1 MSKIRKSARGKAC
14 QVRLPGICNFDPETT
29 VLAHLNGYGMGG
41 KHHDFLG
48 AYCCS
53 SCHAVIDGHQ
63 SSCLDAETIKVYHYE
78 GIFRTQ
84 QFLYNQKLIETKGSK

>member
-1 MSKIRKSARGKAC
+1 MGQEC
-14 QVRLPGICNFDPETT
+14 TVRIPGVCNFNPETT

-48 AYCCS
+48 AHCCS
-53 SCHAVIDGHQ
+53 SCHSVIDGHTK
-63 SSCLDAETIKVYHYE
+63 SDFTPGELKLFLYE

-84 QFLYNQKLIETKGSK
+84 GQLFDAGLIVTRGSR